1 MPTLRNGR
9 FLSHLAILAV
19 IAAGYFVTGKLGL
32 KLAYVHESATAVW
45 PPAGIALAAFLALGY
60 RLWPAILLAAFLVN
74 LTTKGS
80 VASSLGIAAGNTLEG
95 LLGAWLV
102 SRFAGGRNA
111 FHRPQDV
118 FKFAVLAGMLST
130 TVSATFGVTSLSLA
144 GFADWNAFADIWL
157 TWWLGD
163 AVGALVVAPLLL
175 LWTVVPR
182 PQWNHGQALEAAL
195 LLVSLLLTGTV
206 VFGGVFYPKH
216 YLLGSLCVPVLL
228 WASFRFCQREA
239 ATASFLMSVIA
250 MWGTLCGFGPFVR
263 ESSNESL
270 VLVQVYMGLTTV
282 MAMAIA
288 AAVSEHK
295 RAEAGRALL
304 LSREQAIRRE
314 AERANRLKDEF
325 LATLSHELRTP
336 VTAILG
342 WARMV
347 RFGKL
352 DQAGRERALEI
363 IERNAKAQVQLI
375 EEILDVSRIIGG
387 KLRLEMQ
394 PVSLPDILEAAM
406 DAIRPS
412 AETKG
417 IRLHKLVDPKAG
429 AVLGDPQ
436 RLEQV
441 VRNLL
446 SNAMKF
452 TPKGG
457 LVGIRLERLG
467 AHIEI
472 TVSDTGQ
479 GIPADFLPHV
489 FERFRQADASFSRA
503 HGGLGLGLAIVRHVV
518 ELHGGTVRAESPG
531 KGQGAIFT
539 VRLPP
544 APAGPQGSKL
554 VQVKT
559 EGTVGGLPLLEGFQV
574 LLVEDEPDAR
584 AWFSAVLRQSGAT
597 VTAAASAPEALEV
610 LKSSQPSVLV
620 SDIGLPGEDGY
631 SFIRQVKDLA
641 AERGE
646 EPIPA
651 IALTAY
657 AGVED
662 RLRALQA
669 GYRLHLAKPIEPAE
683 LVLAVAGSVRPAGK
697 GLTTRSQR

>member
-1 MPTLRNGR
+1 MPTLRNDR
-9 FLSHLAILAV
+9 FPSDVAIFAAV
-19 IAAGYFVTGKLGL
+19 AAGYFVSGKLGL
-32 KLAYVHESATAVW
+32 KLAYVHQSATPVW
-45 PPAGIALAAFLALGY
+45 PPAGIALAAFLVLGY

-74 LTTKGS
+74 LTMERS
-80 VASSLGIAAGNTLEG
+80 VASSIGIAAGNTLEG

-102 SRFAGGRNA
+102 SRFAGGCKA
-111 FHRPQDV
+111 FHRPQNV

-144 GFADWNAFADIWL
+144 GFANWSAFTDIWL

-163 AVGALVVAPLLL
+163 AVGDLVVAPLLL

-182 PQWNHGQALEAAL
+182 PQWNHKQALEAAL

-206 VFGGVFYPKH
+206 VFGGVFHPKH
-216 YLLGSLCVPVLL
+216 YLLGSLCIPVLL

-239 ATASFLMSVIA
+239 ATASFLLSGIA
-250 MWGTLCGFGPFVR
+250 LWGTLCGFGPFVR

-270 VLVQVYMGLTTV
+270 VLLQIYMGLTTV
-282 MAMAIA
+282 LAMAIA
-288 AAVSEHK
+288 AAVSQHN
-295 RAEAGRALL
+295 RAEEGRALL
-304 LSREQAIRRE
+304 LSREQSARRE

-347 RFGKL
+347 RSGKL
-352 DQAGRERALEI
+352 DQPACERALEI

-387 KLRLEMQ
+387 KLRLEVQ
-394 PVSLPDILEAAM
+394 PVSLPEIIEAAM
-406 DAIRPS
+406 DAIRPA
-412 AETKG
+412 AEARG
-417 IRLHKLVDPKAG
+417 IRLQTAIDPKAG
-429 AVLGDPQ
+429 AVLGDPE
-436 RLEQV
+436 RLDQV

-446 SNAMKF
+446 SNAIKF

-457 LVGIRLERLG
+457 RVGIRLERIG
-467 AHIEI
+467 AHMEI

-489 FERFRQADASFSRA
+489 FERFRQADASFARSQ
-503 HGGLGLGLAIVRHVV
+503 GGLGLGLAIVRHVV
-518 ELHGGTVRAESPG
+518 ELHGGTVRANSPG
-531 KGQGAIFT
+531 KAQGAIFT

-544 APAGPQGSKL
+544 APVGQVKSKL
-554 VQVKT
+554 AQLKA
-559 EGTVGGLPLLEGFQV
+559 GAPPGWLPVLDGFQV
-574 LLVEDEPDAR
+574 LLVDDEPDAR
-584 AWFSAVLRQSGAT
+584 ALFSSVLRQSGAT
-597 VTAAASAPEALEV
+597 VTTAASAPEALEL
-610 LKSSQPSVLV
+610 LKSSKPSVLV

-631 SFIRQVKDLA
+631 SFIRKVKDLA

-657 AGVED
+657 ARVED

-669 GYRLHLAKPIEPAE
+669 GYQLHLAKPIEPME
-683 LVLAVAGSVRPAGK
+683 LVLAVAGSLRPAGK
-697 GLTTRSQR
+697 TAER